1 MSYQMSIFDGEQ
13 PFKIDKPIR
22 LITLFSGYD
31 SQALALKYLGVP
43 FEHYR
48 TCEWAIPSIQAL
60 HDLHFAEDTT
70 DYSDGMSKQEL
81 VAELAKLG
89 ISADYNEPLSADKI
103 NRYGEQKLRTIYNNI
118 KSAHN
123 MVSIVN
129 AKGSDLGIAD
139 TDKYCY
145 IMTYSFPCQDLSNA
159 GLQKGMDRGSGTRSG
174 LLWEVERLLK
184 ETAELPQVLL
194 MENVPQVIGKK
205 NIGAFAEWIAFLDSL
220 GYHSKWEVINA
231 TDYAVPQNRKRC
243 FMVSVLGDHYY
254 NFPKKMGN
262 TRKLRDLLE
271 DNVSESYYLSERL
284 LPFFITH
291 TEDVKANG
299 GGFAFT
305 PTNGEGVARTLQA
318 GSGRMDDNYIIGCIV
333 SEQGKRLEKTTDI
346 AVCLMARDY
355 KGFGNQATNGV
366 IVRGKSSD

>member
-1 MSYQMSIFDGEQ
+1 MRYVVVGTEIRSRDTEVGKGATMSYQVSIFDGEQ

-70 DYSDGMSKQEL
+70 DYSDGMSKD
-81 VAELAKLG
+81 ELAHELARLG
-89 ISADYNEPLSADKI
+89 ISADYNQPLEEQSI
-103 NRYGEQKLRTIYNNI
+103 RRRGEKELRRIYNNI
-118 KSAHN
+118 KSARN
-123 MVSIVN
+123 LVSIVN
-129 AKGSDLGIAD
+129 AKGADLGIVD
-139 TDKYCY
+139 TDTYCY
-145 IMTYSFPCQDLSNA
+145 IMTYSFPCQDLSSA
-159 GLQKGMDRGSGTRSG
+159 GLQKGMERGGGTRSG

-184 ETAELPQVLL
+184 ETNELPQVLL

-220 GYHSKWEVINA
+220 GYHSKWEIINA
-231 TDYAVPQNRKRC
+231 TDYNVPQSRKRC

-254 NFPKKMGN
+254 NFPKKIGN

-284 LPFFITH
+284 LQFFIKH
-291 TEDVKANG
+291 TEECKEKG
-299 GGFAFT
+299 QGFAFT
-305 PTNGEGVARTLQA
+305 PSNGGGIARSVTTLA
-318 GSGRMDDNYIIGCIV
+318 GHRMDDNYI
-333 SEQGKRLEKTTDI
+333 
-346 AVCLMARDY
+346 
-355 KGFGNQATNGV
+355 V
-366 IVRGKSSD
+366 IDEEC

>member
-1 MSYQMSIFDGEQ
+1 MTYQMSIFDGEQ

-89 ISADYNEPLSADKI
+89 ISADYNEPLSAVKI

-123 MVSIVN
+123 LVSIVN
-129 AKGSDLGIAD
+129 AKGKDLGVVD

-184 ETAELPQVLL
+184 ETNELPQVLL

-231 TDYAVPQNRKRC
+231 TDYAVPQNRQRC
-243 FMVSVLGDHYY
+243 FMVSVLGDHFY
-254 NFPKKMGN
+254 NFPKKIGN

-271 DNVSESYYLSERL
+271 DNVSENYYLSEKIL
-284 LPFFITH
+284 QYFIKH
-291 TEDVKANG
+291 TEECKEKG
-299 GGFAFT
+299 QGFAFIPNDGGGDCT
-305 PTNGEGVARTLQA
+305 KCDDTCRQQNGRQLCC
-318 GSGRMDDNYIIGCIV
+318 II
-333 SEQGKRLEKTTDI
+333 SDYGKRFEKLTNTAYCI
-346 AVCLMARDY
+346 MARDY
-355 KGFGNQATNGV
+355 KKPGKQATNGV
-366 IVRGKSSD
+366 IVWKK